1 MGVKH
6 GKYGVVK
13 FANNAVGQRTSIAYS
28 ESVDVGDTTVMGN
41 AAKTHVT
48 GIPGW
53 SGKVECIY
61 DPADANGQALVLI
74 GSSIAIGFYLQ
85 GDAVGLTYASGTA
98 SITSLDG
105 AADLSKPSTLSFGV
119 TGNGPLTYD
128 TVAA

>member
-6 GKYGVVK
+6 GKNGVVK
-13 FANNAVGQRTSIAYS
+13 FANNAIGHRTSISYNEAVDTASTTAMGS
-28 ESVDVGDTTVMGN
+28 E
-41 AAKTHVT
+41 AQTHEV

-53 SGKVECIY
+53 SGKVDCIY

-85 GDAVGLTYASGTA
+85 GDASGLTFVSGTA
-98 SITSLDG
+98 SITSIDG
-105 AADLSKPSTLSFGV
+105 SADLTNAAKLSFGV

-128 TVAA
+128 VVA